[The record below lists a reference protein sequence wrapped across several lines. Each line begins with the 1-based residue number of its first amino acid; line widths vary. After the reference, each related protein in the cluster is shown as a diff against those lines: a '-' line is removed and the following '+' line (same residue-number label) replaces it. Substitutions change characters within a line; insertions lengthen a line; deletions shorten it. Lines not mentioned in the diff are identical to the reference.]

1 MLTANCSEG
10 QFICFYR
17 TAVPPFITFPNKNP
31 PVYLHVHLFF
41 YTFAPAFG
49 SLARVIKREWGAIPL
64 RLTCRRMYQMF
75 LCSSVKAGH
84 WETEKAGCSGV
95 ENILYKV

>member
-49 SLARVIKREWGAIPL
+49 SLARVIKREWGAIPQL
-64 RLTCRRMYQMF
+64 SRSCKSLF
-75 LCSSVKAGH
+75 KANKSH
-84 WETEKAGCSGV
+84 
-95 ENILYKV
+95 